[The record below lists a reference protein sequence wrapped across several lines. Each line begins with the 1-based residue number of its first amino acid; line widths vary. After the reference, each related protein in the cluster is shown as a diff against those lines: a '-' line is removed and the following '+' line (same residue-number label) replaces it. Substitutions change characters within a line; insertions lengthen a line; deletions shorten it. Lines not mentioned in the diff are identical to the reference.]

1 MNESKLIDELG
12 GNAVV
17 ARLCDVSWS
26 AVYQWRK
33 SGIPRARLMY
43 LKVVRPDVFRLDR
56 NPKNSNTK
64 KPVFALPQVGAGTTA
79 TKKRKKP
86 ALLT

>member
-1 MNESKLIDELG
+1 MNDNKLIDDLG
-12 GNAVV
+12 GNAEV

-33 SGIPRARLMY
+33 DGIPRARLMY
-43 LKVVRPDVFRLDR
+43 LKAIRPDVFRLAS
-56 NPKNSNTK
+56 NPKNTNTN
-64 KPVFALPQVGAGTTA
+64 KPVFALPQVGAGNTA